1 MKRNIY
7 ILFLC
12 ILAFNTQS
20 QIVNNSRFR
29 PFSYEEMVRALP
41 PVTPEMIER
50 AAIARAQDR
59 AEREAKFEKWQS
71 AAVEAYNK
79 GDYYGCLTYINY
91 ALETNFYNGYIYY
104 VRGLAFED
112 LHDYKNAKKQYKKA
126 KDEGY
131 YQAEELLKGIK
142 EREKAWKQ
150 SQKPNS
156 KEN

>member
-20 QIVNNSRFR
+20 QIVINSRFR

-59 AEREAKFEKWQS
+59 AEEKR
-71 AAVEAYNK
+71 N
-79 GDYYGCLTYINY
+79 LR
-91 ALETNFYNGYIYY
+91 NG
-104 VRGLAFED
+104 
-112 LHDYKNAKKQYKKA
+112 
-126 KDEGY
+126 
-131 YQAEELLKGIK
+131 
-142 EREKAWKQ
+142 
-150 SQKPNS
+150 SQLR
-156 KEN
+156 